1 MKDNFKGISLADLCS
16 WFGVTRQAY
25 YQSKHR
31 VLQDLI
37 EQEILIDKIGDV
49 RKYHKRLGGRKLFFM
64 LEGFMKEHGIKMG
77 RDAFFDLLRD
87 HNLLIKQRKRY
98 HVTTNSNHWMK
109 KYPNLIKDL
118 EPLGPNHVWVSDITY
133 WKTKG
138 GHYYISF
145 ITDAYS
151 RKIVGYHVADT
162 MEAIQSVKAL
172 RIAIKMLKPEVTGL
186 IHHSDR
192 GSQYCSSAYVKT
204 LKKSKIK
211 ISMTENG
218 DPLENAIA
226 ERINGIIK
234 GEYLF
239 DYDIR
244 SLSKAK
250 EVLESVIKLY
260 NEGRP
265 HLSIGNAT
273 PSKVHE
279 NSTDL
284 KIKRLWK
291 NYYRTHKVREIP
303 G

>member
-151 RKIVGYHVADT
+151 RKIVGYNVADT

-172 RIAIKMLKPEVTGL
+172 RIAIKKLKLEVTGL

-204 LKKSKIK
+204 LKKSNIK

-250 EVLESVIKLY
+250 EVLESVVKLY
-260 NEGRP
+260 NEDRP
-265 HLSIGNAT
+265 HSSIGNAT
-273 PSKVHE
+273 PSKVHD
-279 NSTDL
+279 NITDL

-291 NYYRTHKVREIP
+291 NYYRTHKVSELTV
-303 G
+303 